1 MPRDRRAKTSP
12 ESTRDLRAQFHA
24 SQSVEP
30 LADERRF
37 GRRCEPHGGAV
48 PRADGGGDDFAA
60 DAPIHFRGGGRADIN
75 GETSFHAPGDGRGG
89 EDAER
94 LQPLRAR
101 SVTARGERP
110 EPGKQNPGGR
120 TGFAGADRSE
130 ERRVGKECRSRWSP
144 YH

>member
-48 PRADGGGDDFAA
+48 PGADGGGDDFAA
-60 DAPIHFRGGGRADIN
+60 DAPIHFRGGGRADIHR
-75 GETSFHAPGDGRGG
+75 ETSVLPPRGG
-89 EDAER
+89 GGGVRTTPCFTIAR
-94 LQPLRAR
+94 FIPLA
-101 SVTARGERP
+101 SAT
-110 EPGKQNPGGR
+110 
-120 TGFAGADRSE
+120 
-130 ERRVGKECRSRWSP
+130 
-144 YH
+144 